1 MVNDHWTLII
11 DHSAGEAMATATR
24 TGTTGKAVASPNTAT
39 GGTPPGALRPPFS
52 ERFVEWIKSHRQI
65 TAWVGTILVV
75 GVVLFIWT
83 MSTRRRTEEI
93 ASRDL
98 QGARFA
104 FENQNYPLA
113 ASELAK
119 VIANYSGTNA
129 AAEARLVLANVRLLE
144 KQPQQAV
151 GVLKDFAPGAPQAY
165 RAQAY
170 GLLGAA
176 YEDMNRPREAGEA
189 YENGSAA
196 ARLDFLKAQMLSD
209 AGRAWTNAGDTTR
222 AVTDYRRIVK
232 EFAKE
237 GMATEAKVRVSELT
251 KGTAS

>member
-1 MVNDHWTLII
+1 
-11 DHSAGEAMATATR
+11 MATQTTAL
-24 TGTTGKAVASPNTAT
+24 TGKAASVTTEKAP
-39 GGTPPGALRPPFS
+39 LS
-52 ERFVEWIKSHRQI
+52 ERFVDWVKAHRQI
-65 TAWVGTILVV
+65 TSWIGAIVVV
-75 GVVLFIWT
+75 GAVLFLWT
-83 MSTRRRTEEI
+83 MSTKRRTEEI

-129 AAEARLVLANVRLLE
+129 AAEARILLANSRLLE

-151 GVLKDFAPGAPQAY
+151 TVLKDFAPGAPQAY

-176 YEDMNRPREAGEA
+176 YENMGKPRDAGEA

-209 AGRAWTNAGDTTR
+209 AGRAWTMAGDTTK
-222 AVTDYRRIVK
+222 AVAAYRRIVT
-232 EFAKE
+232 EFGKE
-237 GMATEAKVRVSELT
+237 GMAAEAKVRLSELT